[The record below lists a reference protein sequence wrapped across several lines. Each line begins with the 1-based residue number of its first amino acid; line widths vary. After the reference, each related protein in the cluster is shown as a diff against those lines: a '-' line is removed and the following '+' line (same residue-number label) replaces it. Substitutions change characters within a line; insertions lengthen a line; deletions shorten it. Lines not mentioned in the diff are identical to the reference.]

1 MIVHPEC
8 LLNDCHLF
16 DYNHKFL
23 KDRIIKNP
31 KKPVSYPSYWAQGSK
46 NDIER
51 ESIRIKF
58 YVLQRVNAQDK

>member
-1 MIVHPEC
+1 MTKFP
-8 LLNDCHLF
+8 LF
-16 DYNHKFL
+16 EQIISLSNHNYL
-23 KDRIIKNP
+23 KDITSKNP
-31 KKPVSYPSYWAQGSK
+31 KKPVRYPSYWAQGFK

>member
-1 MIVHPEC
+1 M
-8 LLNDCHLF
+8 L
-16 DYNHKFL
+16 L